1 MCGGAIISDFE
12 PPIKAGRKVTSRDV
26 WVKFDGSTGRSDL
39 FGWNSFNDTFTT
51 SDNSFDKPKHPTNNK
66 EVSQAAVK
74 ASQEGHK
81 RTRKNAYRGIR
92 QRPWGK
98 WASEIRD
105 PQKGVRVWLGTY
117 NTPEEAARAYDE
129 AAKRIRGDKA
139 KLNFPEPPAKK
150 QCAPKVGA
158 ELTQLYPEFTQ
169 SYHELTQLSAESAQ
183 SYSPTGSIQSS
194 LHALTPT
201 ESTQSSFNA
210 LTSTESALSSFNA
223 LTPTG
228 STQSSSTQ
236 SSFELPI
243 ELGYDPAINFGAFQ
257 PPNFSP
263 AQMVTPE
270 EELEFKEQ
278 ITSLKTFLGLE
289 QEVSQMGFN
298 SVDHFWG
305 MDDLDALLTA

>member
-1 MCGGAIISDFE
+1 M
-12 PPIKAGRKVTSRDV
+12 
-26 WVKFDGSTGRSDL
+26 
-39 FGWNSFNDTFTT
+39 
-51 SDNSFDKPKHPTNNK
+51 
-66 EVSQAAVK
+66 SQASEK
-74 ASQEGHK
+74 AEKPSQEGHK

-98 WASEIRD
+98 WAAEIRD

-117 NTPEEAARAYDE
+117 NTPEEAARAYDD

-150 QCAPKVGA
+150 QCAPRAGP
-158 ELTQLYPEFTQ
+158 ELTQ
-169 SYHELTQLSAESAQ
+169 SYSELTRLSTESAQ
-183 SYSPTGSIQSS
+183 SYFQPLSPTGSTQSS
-194 LHALTPT
+194 FHALTPS

-210 LTSTESALSSFNA
+210 LT
-223 LTPTG
+223 PTG
-228 STQSSSTQ
+228 LTQ
-236 SSFELPI
+236 SSFELPA
-243 ELGYDPAINFGAFQ
+243 ELGYDPAINFGTFQ

-270 EELEFKEQ
+270 EELEFKEH
-278 ITSLKTFLGLE
+278 ITSLKNFLGLE

-298 SVDHFWG
+298 SVDQFWA

>member
-12 PPIKAGRKVTSRDV
+12 PPIKTGRKVTSRDV
-26 WVKFDGSTGRSDL
+26 WAKFDGTTRSDL
-39 FGWNSFNDTFTT
+39 FGWNSFNDAYPPFTT
-51 SDNSFDKPKHPTNNK
+51 LDNSFHNPKQPTSNK
-66 EVSQAAVK
+66 EVSQGSGK
-74 ASQEGHK
+74 AENPSQEGHK

-129 AAKRIRGDKA
+129 AARRIRGDKA

-150 QCAPKVGA
+150 QCVPKFGP
-158 ELTQLYPEFTQ
+158 ELTQLYPELTQ
-169 SYHELTQLSAESAQ
+169 SYSEMTQLSTESVQ
-183 SYSPTGSIQSS
+183 SYYQ
-194 LHALTPT
+194 ALTPT
-201 ESTQSSFNA
+201 ESTQSSY
-210 LTSTESALSSFNA
+210 NA

-228 STQSSSTQ
+228 STQSS
-236 SSFELPI
+236 FELPT
-243 ELGYDPAINFGAFQ
+243 ELGYDPAMSFGTFQ

-270 EELEFKEQ
+270 EELEFKEH
-278 ITSLKTFLGLE
+278 ITSLKNFLGLE
-289 QEVSQMGFN
+289 QEVSQMGYN
-298 SVDHFWG
+298 SVDQFWA

>member
-12 PPIKAGRKVTSRDV
+12 PPIKTGRKVTSRDV
-26 WVKFDGSTGRSDL
+26 WAKFDGSTRSDL
-39 FGWNSFNDTFTT
+39 FGWNSFNDACPPFTT
-51 SDNSFDKPKHPTNNK
+51 LDNSFGKLKHPTNNNK
-66 EVSQAAVK
+66 EVSQASEK
-74 ASQEGHK
+74 ANQKPSQGHK

-129 AAKRIRGDKA
+129 AARRIRGDKA

-150 QCAPKVGA
+150 QCAPRVGP
-158 ELTQLYPEFTQ
+158 ELTQLYPELTQ
-169 SYHELTQLSAESAQ
+169 SYSELTQLSTESDQ
-183 SYSPTGSIQSS
+183 SYFHALSPTVSTQSS
-194 LHALTPT
+194 FHALTPS
-201 ESTQSSFNA
+201 ESTQSSFN
-210 LTSTESALSSFNA
+210 E
-223 LTPTG
+223 LTPTW
-228 STQSSSTQ
+228 STQ
-236 SSFELPI
+236 SSFELPT
-243 ELGYDPAINFGAFQ
+243 ELGYDPAMSFETFQ

-270 EELEFKEQ
+270 EELEFKEH

-289 QEVSQMGFN
+289 QEVSPMGFN
-298 SVDHFWG
+298 SVDQFWA